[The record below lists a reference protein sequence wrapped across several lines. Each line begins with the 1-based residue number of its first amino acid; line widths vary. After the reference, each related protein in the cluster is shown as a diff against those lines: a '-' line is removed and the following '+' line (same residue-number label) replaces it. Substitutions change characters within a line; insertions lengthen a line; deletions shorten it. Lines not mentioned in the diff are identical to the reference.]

1 MKQIY
6 LTKSMKSLLLA
17 LSFSMFCFIMPAASQ
32 SAKLDS
38 ILNKISIGIKTG
50 INFPTMQYS
59 DPELAEYKS
68 SLFPRGVSGLFVEI
82 ALTPNVSVRPEIGFM
97 GKGQK
102 INDIGVTYKFK
113 SNYLGLCLPVLYNFK
128 TKSSFQPYALV
139 GPTLGF
145 AAGGKIE
152 LDYWRKGITN
162 ASISSTDFGL
172 MLGCGA
178 KYPLKLKNYTVL
190 LGTEVT
196 YDYVFSDTYSKK
208 EIDETAIALN
218 KTTYSIDGTR
228 KNRGLSIT
236 ASLSIPFRSIF
247 PSHVKKEKP
256 AIVEEIIILPEIIPP
271 VKEPELPQKDCYTI
285 DEMISYLNKGFDV
298 NDKKICLYTINFET
312 AKSTLDKTSK
322 TYLDQIVSLL
332 ENFATTKMKING
344 HTDNVGSED
353 YNIKLSEDRALA
365 VYNYLISKG
374 AFKERLSFA
383 FYGTKYPISP
393 NDTEEGRAKNR
404 RVEFEVK
411 NEIVK
416 SDTTLKS
423 EVKKQNSG
431 ISKNNSETS
440 SIGNKD
446 ERHSFSPENHAKEF
460 YDRATEKLNAGDK
473 VAAIDDFSKAITL
486 NSNYADAFND
496 RGVAYLQSG
505 KYTSAIHDFK
515 MCLKINPQM
524 EVAEQNLKIAKGKR
538 SERTMLI
545 LSAVSTG
552 LNAASSSINA
562 INGVNATTTA
572 TYPTNISTPSNKS
585 NGHLERVTCTYCK
598 GIKVSS
604 YPSQGTCFGIESY
617 HLCETCNK
625 TVPCSHGPHLS
636 CIPCQGKGYTEKYIP

>member
-1 MKQIY
+1 
-6 LTKSMKSLLLA
+6 MKSLLLA
-17 LSFSMFCFIMPAASQ
+17 LCFSTFCFIMPAKSQ

-38 ILNKISIGIKTG
+38 ILNKVSIGIKTG

-68 SLFPRGVSGLFVEI
+68 SIFPRGVIGLFAEI
-82 ALTPNVSVRPEIGFM
+82 VLTPNISVRPEIGFM

-113 SNYLGLCLPVLYNFK
+113 SNYLGLSLPVLYNFK
-128 TKSSFQPYALV
+128 TKSAFQPYALL
-139 GPTLGF
+139 GPTLDF
-145 AAGGKIE
+145 AVGGKIE
-152 LDYWRKGITN
+152 LDDWRKDITN

-178 KYPLKLKNYTVL
+178 KRPLKLMNYDVL
-190 LGTEVT
+190 VGVEVT
-196 YDYVFSDTYSKK
+196 YNYGFSDTYSKK

-218 KTTYSIDGTR
+218 RPTYSIDGTR

-236 ASLSIPFRSIF
+236 ASLSIPLKNIF

-256 AIVEEIIILPEIIPP
+256 AIVEEIIKLPEITQS
-271 VKEPELPQKDCYTI
+271 VKEPELPKKDCYTI

-312 AKSTLDKTSK
+312 AKSTLDKTSL

-332 ENFATTKMKING
+332 NNFATTKMKING

-365 VYNYLISKG
+365 VYNYIITKG
-374 AFKERLSFA
+374 AFKERLSYA
-383 FYGTKYPISP
+383 YYGTKYPILS

-411 NEIVK
+411 NEIAQ

-423 EVKKQNSG
+423 EVKKQKTTIDES
-431 ISKNNSETS
+431 NSETS
-440 SIGNKD
+440 STGNNN
-446 ERHSFSPENHAKEF
+446 ESHSFLPDDQSKEF
-460 YDRATEKLNAGDK
+460 YDRATGKLNAGDK
-473 VAAIDDFSKAITL
+473 VGAVDDFSKAISL
-486 NSNYADAFND
+486 NSNYADAIND
-496 RGVAYLQSG
+496 RGVAYLQLG
-505 KYTSAIHDFK
+505 KYSPAIRDFK

-524 EVAEQNLKIAKGKR
+524 EVAKQNLKIAKEKR

-545 LSAVSTG
+545 LNAVSTG

-562 INGVNATTTA
+562 ISTANTPTTS
-572 TYPTNISTPSNKS
+572 PTNISSPTNRS
-585 NGHLERVTCTYCK
+585 NGHIERVTCPYCK
-598 GIKVSS
+598 GTKVQAAPSYGPSFGLDRSS
-604 YPSQGTCFGIESY
+604 NTQCPVCGKYENHY
-617 HLCETCNK
+617 HAN
-625 TVPCSHGPHLS
+625 
-636 CIPCQGKGYTEKYIP
+636 CIPCQGKGYIEKYVP